1 VLLLVFSIA
10 RINRKSLFH
19 ETQQYKYHAR
29 GKLIHGN
36 TRVLYFDFIV
46 EFGCVGVLVGVLF
59 VCVRKSTGTTPMQL
73 VLCLHYTLQKV
84 SRHVKVK
91 YGLRCM
97 CGGWHNSS
105 KHLDETLNSN
115 RDAYKRT
122 PSFRTFGWYC
132 CQQACSF
139 GTKSSQKGILESWL
153 IYFAF
158 LFLHNTLQLC
168 SDQ

>member
-1 VLLLVFSIA
+1 VHDI
-10 RINRKSLFH
+10 K
-19 ETQQYKYHAR
+19 QYKYPAS
-29 GKLIHGN
+29 GELINGN
-36 TRVLYFDFIV
+36 TCLLYFDFKV

-59 VCVRKSTGTTPMQL
+59 VCVQKSTGTTPMQL

-84 SRHVKVK
+84 RRHVKVK
-91 YGLRCM
+91 YGLLCM

-105 KHLDETLNSN
+105 KHFGETLNSK

-122 PSFRTFGWYC
+122 PSFRNFGWCC
-132 CQQACSF
+132 CQQAGSF
-139 GTKSSQKGILESWL
+139 GTKSSQTGILESWW

-158 LFLHNTLQLC
+158 VFLLNTIQLC